1 MVLLSITRQS
11 QPKLCSL
18 MLISLLNPTREQKD
32 PLWCSS
38 TAVLLHLVTKP
49 KKISLL
55 LWRSLQWGASL
66 LFRSTID
73 WQESSTTIGY
83 TNRWFTKLLKIPE
96 LLWDMSE
103 VLLRIRELILIES
116 CLWVKVLELSLLFT
130 MGMLHRLNMKVTVV
144 ILVSLLRLLRMEQ
157 FLDKWK
163 LKGFVQVFTHGLM
176 VAKSKKMLT
185 KLKTLPGKTRYLFC
199 WFLEQKILSFLTL
212 IAKKF
217 SLELKR
223 LVFHQLLFLSKEHS
237 TFHGNKSSLQ
247 NTIHPSCKTSLTA
260 LILQMLKHQ
269 KDVMANPIHSCNS
282 KDQWTTFHSHKKS
295 LLYQLTNKFHKK
307 IKTKQMVKLNLLEF

>member
-1 MVLLSITRQS
+1 
-11 QPKLCSL
+11 
-18 MLISLLNPTREQKD
+18 
-32 PLWCSS
+32 
-38 TAVLLHLVTKP
+38 
-49 KKISLL
+49 
-55 LWRSLQWGASL
+55 
-66 LFRSTID
+66 
-73 WQESSTTIGY
+73 
-83 TNRWFTKLLKIPE
+83 
-96 LLWDMSE
+96 
-103 VLLRIRELILIES
+103 
-116 CLWVKVLELSLLFT
+116 
-130 MGMLHRLNMKVTVV
+130 MKVTVV

-307 IKTKQMVKLNLLEF
+307 IKTKQMVKRDLLGFLVPSSWSSSLSYWVLSALWSTRRKEMRHSNLELTMYMLRDNHSLREWKLSLTLLFWILDHRKNELSRCDIFKGL